1 MAKSRFT
8 KTKPLKKKYMSPTDA
23 QKEPKDPFDGD
34 YIGNIWGWKFSIF
47 GLILILFFGGIILY
61 RELTVGAAYRQEQQQ
76 QQPDSLL
83 VEPAEQPS
91 DSLN

>member
-1 MAKSRFT
+1 MS
-8 KTKPLKKKYMSPTDA
+8 KPEA

-61 RELTVGAAYRQEQQQ
+61 REMTIGEAFREEQRQLQ
-76 QQPDSLL
+76 
-83 VEPAEQPS
+83 S
-91 DSLN
+91 DSLRLEGAEMLSDTIK